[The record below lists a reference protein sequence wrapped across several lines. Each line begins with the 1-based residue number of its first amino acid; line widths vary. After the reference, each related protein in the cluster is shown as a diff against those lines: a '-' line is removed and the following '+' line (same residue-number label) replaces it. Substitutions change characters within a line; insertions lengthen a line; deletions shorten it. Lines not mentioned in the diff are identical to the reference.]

1 MTFADELVAPF
12 VPDTARYV
20 GPFFKLWAGV
30 HIFASKKKTP
40 VHIWVGPLAVI
51 CNSKPAPLMNIKN

>member
-30 HIFASKKKTP
+30 HIFASKKKP
-40 VHIWVGPLAVI
+40 SSYLSGPARSYLQFKAR
-51 CNSKPAPLMNIKN
+51 PADEY

>member
-30 HIFASKKKTP
+30 HIFASKKNP
-40 VHIWVGPLAVI
+40 SSYLSGPARSYLQFKAR
-51 CNSKPAPLMNIKN
+51 PADEY

>member
-20 GPFFKLWAGV
+20 GPFLSFELESTFL
-30 HIFASKKKTP
+30 HRKKTP

>member
-20 GPFFKLWAGV
+20 GPFLSFELESTFL
-30 HIFASKKKTP
+30 HRKKTP
-40 VHIWVGPLAVI
+40 VHI
-51 CNSKPAPLMNIKN
+51 

>member
-30 HIFASKKKTP
+30 HIFASKKP
-40 VHIWVGPLAVI
+40 PSSYLSGPARSYLQFKAR
-51 CNSKPAPLMNIKN
+51 PADEY

>member
-30 HIFASKKKTP
+30 HIFASKKKQP
-40 VHIWVGPLAVI
+40 SSYLSGPARSYLQFKAR
-51 CNSKPAPLMNIKN
+51 PADEY